1 MINDQDRRAIET
13 MIYSGLEL
21 KALYAVFPKISREAI
36 ENVYKDMKADA
47 GRLVE
52 MPVLKCNCS

>member
-21 KALYAVFPKISREAI
+21 KALYAVFPKISKETI